1 MPLFLIVARTWSVLS
16 VNLDVLAIRHFRK
29 ENSAFTLGI
38 EVFLL
43 LEHGLMVVLAG
54 AWVVFAWEVVRDQLI
69 GLKNITW
76 DLAAH
81 EVSCSQSVFHLFF
94 FWIIAGRTNSV
105 IAKTTVSYLG
115 YFLGW
120 Y

>member
-1 MPLFLIVARTWSVLS
+1 
-16 VNLDVLAIRHFRK
+16 
-29 ENSAFTLGI
+29 
-38 EVFLL
+38 
-43 LEHGLMVVLAG
+43 MVVLAG
-54 AWVVFAWEVVRDQLI
+54 AWVVFAWEVVRNQLI

-94 FWIIAGRTNSV
+94 LWIIASRTNSV